1 MSDYKFK
8 IFVGW
13 DSREDISYQVCKQSL
28 LTSCKYPE
36 QLEIIPLKLK
46 ELQKKE
52 HYTRPVDPLASTEF
66 TFSRFLIPHLC
77 DYEGWALF
85 IDCDFLYME
94 DVRKLFQLRDDK
106 YAVMCVQ
113 HDYTPKEGTKM
124 DGKEQHIYPRKNWS
138 SMVLWNCGHPSN
150 KACNKELV
158 NNQDISGAYMH
169 RFSWLEDKDIGAI
182 SHEWNWLV
190 GWYKEPMDGKPRALH
205 YTEGG
210 PWFKETQRCEYAVDW
225 MLMEQRYKKLKEREE
240 KHANA
245 GVFENLSPHT
255 EELLKDVLEW
265 SVDPEGNFYK
275 KDINYIK
282 NKMEKGSM
290 GKVAAIDSIGGIS
303 YKKTGADYDGLL
315 ASFIQGSGGQI
326 SSFEREEK
334 TDNAL
339 VIRGL
344 GGGSRKALQL
354 CNETGRTF
362 YYIDTGYFGNYKNK
376 YIHRVTKNHVQYQG
390 DILYRDNDRAKR
402 FGWKYKKF
410 TPGKSILVC
419 PPSDKVMNYF
429 GLKLD
434 EWMAETIATIKK
446 RSDRPIIIRQK
457 PTRTDRVSTNTIQQA
472 LSQNIHCLVTY
483 NSIAAIEAMM
493 EGKPAIAVGPNAAS
507 AICETSLDNIEN
519 PKVPYKEEMDAF
531 MHHIAYCQFTVD
543 EMKNGYA
550 WRTIHESDSIS
561 RWNPTTE

>member
-1 MSDYKFK
+1 LSEYKFK

-13 DSREDISYQVCKQSL
+13 DSREDIAYQVCKQSL
-28 LTSCKYPE
+28 LTSCKHPE

-46 ELQKKE
+46 ELQKKD
-52 HYTRPVDPLASTEF
+52 HYTRQVDPLASTEF

-85 IDCDFLYME
+85 IDCDFLYMD
-94 DVRKLFQLRDDK
+94 DVRKLFQEREDR
-106 YAVMCVQ
+106 YAVMCAQ

-158 NNQDISGAYMH
+158 NNPDISGAYMH
-169 RFSWLEDKDIGAI
+169 RFSWLADNEIGSL

-190 GWYKEPMDGKPRALH
+190 GWYKEPVDGKPRALH

-240 KHANA
+240 KHREA
-245 GVFENLSPHT
+245 GIFENLSPHT

-265 SVDPEGNFYK
+265 SVDPQGNFYK
-275 KDINYIK
+275 KDIEYIK
-282 NKMEKGSM
+282 QKMEKGM
-290 GKVAAIDSIGGIS
+290 GKVAAIDSVGGIS
-303 YKKTGADYDGLL
+303 YKKMGHSYDGLL

-326 SSFEREEK
+326 SNFEREEK
-334 TDNAL
+334 SDNEL

-344 GGGSRKALQL
+344 GGGSRKALKL

-362 YYIDTGYFGNYKNK
+362 YYIDTGYFGNWKNK

-390 DILYRDNDRAKR
+390 PILFRDNDRAKR
-402 FGWKYKKF
+402 FGWKFKKF
-410 TPGKSILVC
+410 QPGKSILVC
-419 PPSDKVMNYF
+419 PPSEKVMNYF
-429 GLKLD
+429 GLNLD
-434 EWMAETIATIKK
+434 EWMSETIATIKK

-472 LSQNIHCLVTY
+472 LSENIHCLVTY
-483 NSIAAIEAMM
+483 NSIAAVEAMM

-507 AICETSLDNIEN
+507 AICETSLENIEN
-519 PKVPYKEEMDAF
+519 PRVPYREEMDAF
-531 MHHIAYCQFTVD
+531 MHHLAYCQFTVD
-543 EMKNGYA
+543 EMKNGFA
-550 WRTIHESDSIS
+550 WRTIHESDGIS
-561 RWNPTTE
+561 RWNPTAE